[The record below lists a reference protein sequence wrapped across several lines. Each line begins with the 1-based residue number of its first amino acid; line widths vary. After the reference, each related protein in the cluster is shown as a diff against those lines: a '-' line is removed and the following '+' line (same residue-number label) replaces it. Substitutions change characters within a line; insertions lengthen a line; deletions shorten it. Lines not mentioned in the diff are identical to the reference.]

1 MANYKSQRIDRG
13 STADIL
19 QLLEALSS
27 GHERTKEKI
36 SMQQDSIQNLLTSA
50 QTPAQIANAQQ
61 ALNNIKDRSSKYDS
75 TSLNHAALENVMEN
89 KSYKFNEYS
98 TALTQADEFLKSD
111 KYKPKAS
118 DWMDL
123 DATRAS
129 LTNDEGQPLYES
141 NLDMLNDE
149 YVRISELEKKLSLG
163 LHPQTKEKLF
173 RMPSGIGDGTFDE
186 DDIADKMTRYKANLD
201 KALVAMMGDDSI
213 TEEEAA
219 AISNGMLTP
228 AALAGIRT
236 KKMQE
241 FKDVIGQ
248 TDSRTN
254 YIRKLNLENITED
267 EMGGLK
273 SILSPEVFEKAQ
285 ESYLNEDSL
294 GLEKLLEK
302 ELSFA
307 INRGDKARQGYK
319 NWSGSWYADELS
331 NSESLLNAADLDGD
345 GIITIEEQQAK
356 EETDIFA
363 EQEEEELKKSNEDL
377 MERYGTTDPDV
388 IKKYL
393 SGELKKPVSFYDS
406 GEIDG
411 FSLDELKKDKLTEL
425 PQRQGFVDSQINDL
439 ENRVREKKEILD
451 GVDKASVA
459 MKKYLL
465 GEFNQS
471 QALTEGAWGDKKS
484 QNQIIGKKN
493 RKKINEFQTK
503 FKNSNLTIDKFIA
516 QNEEE
521 YFELTRILKYGKYWF
536 KMPSTFPSKHY
547 QNLYK

>member
-1 MANYKSQRIDRG
+1 MADYKSQQINRG
-13 STADIL
+13 STAEIL
-19 QLLEALSS
+19 QLLEAFSS
-27 GHERTKEKI
+27 GHERAKESI
-36 SMQQDSIQNLLTSA
+36 SGQQEAIKNLLVTA

-89 KSYKFNEYS
+89 KNYKFNEYS

-111 KYKPKAS
+111 EYKPKAS

-129 LTNDEGQPLYES
+129 LVNDEGQPKYES
-141 NLDMLNDE
+141 NLDMLNNE
-149 YVRISELEKKLSLG
+149 YVRISKLEEKLSLG

-186 DDIADKMTRYKANLD
+186 DDIADKLTRYKTNLD
-201 KALVAMMGDDSI
+201 KALTAMMGDDSI

-228 AALAGIRT
+228 AALTQIRT
-236 KKMQE
+236 KKMAE
-241 FKDVIGQ
+241 FKSVIG
-248 TDSRTN
+248 TTTSLKN
-254 YIRKLNLENITED
+254 YL
-267 EMGGLK
+267 LK
-273 SILSPEVFEKAQ
+273 AKWGELADDDLAEWQALMPDVDFKGINDKAAAGDTIGAKEIL
-285 ESYLNEDSL
+285 D
-294 GLEKLLEK
+294 K
-302 ELSFA
+302 EL
-307 INRGDKARQGYK
+307 RLVQTRDDKARQGYK
-319 NWSGSWYADELS
+319 NWSGSWYADELPDS
-331 NSESLLNAADLDGD
+331 QSLIETADLDGD

-356 EETDIFA
+356 EEETIFA
-363 EQEEEELKKSNEDL
+363 EQEKEELKKSNEDL
-377 MERYGTTDPDV
+377 MERYGTTDLNV

-411 FSLDELKKDKLTEL
+411 VSLDELKKDKSTEL
-425 PQRQGFVDSQINDL
+425 PQRQGFIDSKIEDV
-439 ENRVREKKEILD
+439 ENRIREKKEILD
-451 GVDKASVA
+451 GADKASVA

-471 QALTEGAWGDKKS
+471 QALTEGAWGDKK
-484 QNQIIGKKN
+484 QKDGIIGKQS
-493 RKKINEFQTK
+493 RKKINEFKIK
-503 FKNSNLTIDKFIA
+503 FENSNLTIDEFIS

-521 YFELTRILKYGKYWF
+521 YFKLTRTLKYGKYWI